1 MVAAVHKLP
10 EEPPTNQLGVNKES
24 TSVVGQ
30 GRATS
35 GGSVGGDLWPA
46 VCGGDQGGSHGH
58 EQDRSGETVVRGQL
72 SARRSEKE
80 TSRNHNVSHKT
91 IITINR
97 SLK

>member
-10 EEPPTNQLGVNKES
+10 EEPPTNQLGVNRES
-24 TSVVGQ
+24 PSVGRQ

-35 GGSVGGDLWPA
+35 ASVGGDLWPA

-80 TSRNHNVSHKT
+80 TSHNHNVSHKT
-91 IITINR
+91 MITINR